1 MNMLKKL
8 IATTALSAVMI
19 YTAAAPCLAQNK
31 ADAVVAKVNGEAI
44 YKTDLEKIERAL
56 PPELVKNVKEKDKEK
71 LFSGLRDQAIDLK
84 LLTDAAKKA
93 NLEKDSEVQQAI
105 AQATEQ
111 VLLQAYIGKQ
121 LNPLVNEKEIK
132 AKYDEFIKSFPK
144 DEMES
149 KVRHIM
155 VKDQAEAK
163 KIIEDLR
170 GGADFQKLARE
181 KSIDKSTA
189 PEGGDLGYMRKGDVD
204 PTFAEAVFALKP
216 GAYSENPVKTSI
228 GWHVVKVE
236 DRRRVKPPKF
246 EEVKDQLGT
255 VVFQDQMK
263 KLVEQLR
270 DKASIE
276 RFNSEGKPAMPVS
289 TADNNTTSADTPSK
303 R

>member
-1 MNMLKKL
+1 MLKKL
-8 IATTALSAVMI
+8 IATTALGALML
-19 YTAAAPCLAQNK
+19 YTTTAPCLAQNK

-105 AQATEQ
+105 AQTTEQ

-204 PTFAEAVFALKP
+204 PAFAEAVFALKP
-216 GAYSENPVKTSI
+216 GAYSENPVKTSL

-246 EEVKDQLGT
+246 EEVKDQLGN

-289 TADNNTTSADTPSK
+289 AADNNSSTVTPPK
-303 R
+303 P